1 VGTADFPFQASRAPS
16 DERRLSQAPLKPLDG
31 DVYTCNRLIITG
43 VISMRISDAESL
55 VMDALWRESPLTAE
69 DIAAAVGP
77 EQNWSDKTVK
87 TLLNRLLTKKAIAA
101 ARDGRR
107 YLYSP
112 LVARADYIQDE
123 SRGLIDRLFDGKLAP
138 LVSHF
143 AQTNQLTA
151 EDIAELK
158 RLIAELDDDQ

>member
-1 VGTADFPFQASRAPS
+1 
-16 DERRLSQAPLKPLDG
+16 
-31 DVYTCNRLIITG
+31 
-43 VISMRISDAESL
+43 MRISDAESL
-55 VMDALWRESPLTAE
+55 VMEALWRASPLTAE
-69 DIAAAVGP
+69 DIAAGVGP

-112 LVARADYIQDE
+112 IVARADYVQDE

-143 AQTNQLTA
+143 AETNQLTP
-151 EDIAELK
+151 EDITELK
-158 RLIAELDDDQ
+158 RLIAELDDGK

>member
-1 VGTADFPFQASRAPS
+1 
-16 DERRLSQAPLKPLDG
+16 
-31 DVYTCNRLIITG
+31 
-43 VISMRISDAESL
+43 MRISAAESL
-55 VMDALWRESPLTAE
+55 IMEALWRRSPLSAE
-69 DIAAAVGP
+69 EVAAEVAP
-77 EQNWSDKTVK
+77 DQDWSDKTVK
-87 TLLNRLLTKKAIAA
+87 TLLNRLLTKSAIKA

-112 LVARADYIQDE
+112 LIERTAYVQDE

-143 AQTNQLTA
+143 AATNQLSA

-158 RLIAELDDDQ
+158 RLVAELDDDA

>member
-1 VGTADFPFQASRAPS
+1 
-16 DERRLSQAPLKPLDG
+16 
-31 DVYTCNRLIITG
+31 
-43 VISMRISDAESL
+43 MRISDAESL
-55 VMDALWRESPLTAE
+55 VMEALWRESPLTAE

-112 LVARADYIQDE
+112 IVARADYVQDE

-143 AQTNQLTA
+143 AETNQLTPD
-151 EDIAELK
+151 DIAELK
-158 RLIAELDDDQ
+158 RLIGELDDGE

>member
-1 VGTADFPFQASRAPS
+1 
-16 DERRLSQAPLKPLDG
+16 
-31 DVYTCNRLIITG
+31 
-43 VISMRISDAESL
+43 MRISDAESL
-55 VMDALWRESPLTAE
+55 VMEALWRESPLSAE

-87 TLLNRLLTKKAIAA
+87 TLLNRLLTKNAIAA

-112 LVARADYIQDE
+112 LVARADYVQDE

-143 AQTNQLTA
+143 AETNQLTP
-151 EDIAELK
+151 DDVAELK
-158 RLIAELDDDQ
+158 RLIAELDDGE

>member
-1 VGTADFPFQASRAPS
+1 
-16 DERRLSQAPLKPLDG
+16 
-31 DVYTCNRLIITG
+31 
-43 VISMRISDAESL
+43 MRISTAESL
-55 VMDALWRESPLTAE
+55 IMEALWAKSPLSAE
-69 DIAAAVGP
+69 DIAAAVAGD
-77 EQNWSDKTVK
+77 QNWSDKTVK
-87 TLLNRLLTKKAIAA
+87 TLLNRLLTKGAVAA

-112 LVARADYIQDE
+112 QVERAAYVQDE

-143 AQTNQLTA
+143 AETKQLSA

-158 RLIAELDDDQ
+158 RLIAELDDGE

>member
-1 VGTADFPFQASRAPS
+1 
-16 DERRLSQAPLKPLDG
+16 
-31 DVYTCNRLIITG
+31 
-43 VISMRISDAESL
+43 MRISDAESL
-55 VMDALWRESPLTAE
+55 VMEALWRESPLTAE

-101 ARDGRR
+101 TRDGRR

-112 LVARADYIQDE
+112 IVARADYVQDE
-123 SRGLIDRLFDGKLAP
+123 SRGLIDRLFDGELAP

-143 AQTNQLTA
+143 AETNQLTPD
-151 EDIAELK
+151 DITELK
-158 RLIAELDDDQ
+158 RLIAELDDGE